1 MRFYYISLIPKRLA
15 VKAYGVRGST
25 LSNQMAMI
33 CQNHS
38 SAALSL
44 GKFSSLLIKQEIAET
59 ELPSSQL
66 HVSFWTEVI

>member
-1 MRFYYISLIPKRLA
+1 MRFYYISRIPKRLA

-66 HVSFWTEVI
+66 HVSF